1 MNALTEYNG
10 HTDGDIRPTLLIAD
24 DDAAVRSAL
33 GSQLGGTF
41 RIVAVAENAT
51 EAIALALEHRPDA
64 ALIDVQMPGG
74 GAREAVPQIATGS
87 PETCM
92 LLLSGDESD
101 TSLVELLNAGAMV
114 YIRKGKTAAE
124 ITQTVAD
131 AIRAR
136 ARK

>member
-1 MNALTEYNG
+1 MNTATDYNG
-10 HTDGDIRPTLLIAD
+10 HHDRDIRPTLLIAD

-41 RIVAVAENAT
+41 RIVAVAEDAT
-51 EAIALALEHRPDA
+51 EAIALAVEHRPDA

-74 GAREAVPQIATGS
+74 GAREVVPQIATRS

-101 TSLVELLNAGAMV
+101 SSVVDLLNAGAMV
-114 YIRKGKTAAE
+114 YVRKGTTGAE

-131 AIRAR
+131 ALKAR
-136 ARK
+136 AR